1 MHKQK
6 KKRVENGKDIKALIA
21 IYTILILS
29 GWNIAL
35 NYEIKKEFNEKIEAM
50 TYAIEL
56 NKMND
61 EYIVMLDSVKE
72 YADEL
77 ILENKAI
84 EDVNKMIKDIRLSR

>member
-1 MHKQK
+1 MT
-6 KKRVENGKDIKALIA
+6 KDIKALIA

-50 TYAIEL
+50 QFAIEL

-61 EYIVMLDSVKE
+61 DYIVMLDSVNS

-77 ILENKAI
+77 VLENKAL
-84 EDVNKMIKDIRLSR
+84 EDASKLVKELRLVK

>member
-1 MHKQK
+1 MI
-6 KKRVENGKDIKALIA
+6 KDIKALIA

-29 GWNIAL
+29 GWNVAL

-61 EYIVMLDSVKE
+61 EYIDMLESMNS

-77 ILENKAI
+77 VLENKAI
-84 EDVNKMIKDIRLSR
+84 EDANKMIKDIRLVK

>member
-1 MHKQK
+1 MT
-6 KKRVENGKDIKALIA
+6 KDIKALIA

-35 NYEIKKEFNEKIEAM
+35 NYEIKKEFNDKIEAM

-61 EYIVMLDSVKE
+61 EYIIMLDSMNE

-77 ILENKAI
+77 VLENKAI
-84 EDVNKMIKDIRLSR
+84 EDANKMIKDIRLIK

>member
-1 MHKQK
+1 MT
-6 KKRVENGKDIKALIA
+6 KDIKALIA
-21 IYTILILS
+21 IYTILILV

-50 TYAIEL
+50 QFAIEL

-61 EYIVMLDSVKE
+61 EYIVMLDSMNS

-77 ILENKAI
+77 VLEI
-84 EDVNKMIKDIRLSR
+84 SGIYEDKKLLKDLSRHFR

>member
-1 MHKQK
+1 MT
-6 KKRVENGKDIKALIA
+6 KDIKALIA

-56 NKMND
+56 NKRND
-61 EYIVMLDSVKE
+61 EYIVMLDSVNS

-77 ILENKAI
+77 VLEI
-84 EDVNKMIKDIRLSR
+84 SGIYEDKKLLKDLSQHFR

>member
-1 MHKQK
+1 MI
-6 KKRVENGKDIKALIA
+6 KDIKALIA

-50 TYAIEL
+50 QFAIEL
-56 NKMND
+56 NKTND
-61 EYIVMLDSVKE
+61 EYIVMLDSVNS

-77 ILENKAI
+77 VLENKAL
-84 EDVNKMIKDIRLSR
+84 EDANQLIKELRLIK

>member
-1 MHKQK
+1 MI
-6 KKRVENGKDIKALIA
+6 KDIKALIA

-35 NYEIKKEFNEKIEAM
+35 RKKKKKEFNEKIEAM

-61 EYIVMLDSVKE
+61 EYIVMLDSMNE

-77 ILENKAI
+77 VLENKAI
-84 EDVNKMIKDIRLSR
+84 EDANKMIKELRLIK

>member
-1 MHKQK
+1 MT
-6 KKRVENGKDIKALIA
+6 KDIKALIA

-61 EYIVMLDSVKE
+61 EYIVMLDSMNS

-77 ILENKAI
+77 VLENKVL
-84 EDVNKMIKDIRLSR
+84 EDASQLVKELRLIK

>member
-1 MHKQK
+1 MI
-6 KKRVENGKDIKALIA
+6 KDIKALIA

-61 EYIVMLDSVKE
+61 EYIIMLDSVNS

-77 ILENKAI
+77 VLEI
-84 EDVNKMIKDIRLSR
+84 SGIYEDKKLLKDLSRHFR

>member
-1 MHKQK
+1 MT
-6 KKRVENGKDIKALIA
+6 KDIKALIA

-29 GWNIAL
+29 GWNVAL

-61 EYIVMLDSVKE
+61 EYIVMLDSMNS

-77 ILENKAI
+77 VLEI
-84 EDVNKMIKDIRLSR
+84 SGIYEDKKLLKDLSRHFR

>member
-1 MHKQK
+1 MI
-6 KKRVENGKDIKALIA
+6 KDIKALIA
-21 IYTILILS
+21 IYTILILV

-35 NYEIKKEFNEKIEAM
+35 SYEIKKEFNEKIEAM

-61 EYIVMLDSVKE
+61 EYIVMLDSMNE

-77 ILENKAI
+77 VLENKAI
-84 EDVNKMIKDIRLSR
+84 EDANKMIKELRLIK

>member
-1 MHKQK
+1 MI
-6 KKRVENGKDIKALIA
+6 KDIKALIA

-29 GWNIAL
+29 GWNVAL

-61 EYIVMLDSVKE
+61 EYIVMLDSMNS

-77 ILENKAI
+77 VLEI
-84 EDVNKMIKDIRLSR
+84 SGIYEDKKLLKDLSRHFR

>member
-1 MHKQK
+1 MI
-6 KKRVENGKDIKALIA
+6 KDIKALIA
-21 IYTILILS
+21 IYTILILV

-50 TYAIEL
+50 QFAIEL

-61 EYIVMLDSVKE
+61 EYIDILDSVNS

-77 ILENKAI
+77 ALENKAI
-84 EDVNKMIKDIRLSR
+84 EDANKMIKELRLIK

>member
-1 MHKQK
+1 MT
-6 KKRVENGKDIKALIA
+6 KDIKALIA

-29 GWNIAL
+29 GWNIFL
-35 NYEIKKEFNEKIEAM
+35 SYEIKKEFNEKIEAM

-61 EYIVMLDSVKE
+61 EYIVMLDSMNS

-77 ILENKAI
+77 VI
-84 EDVNKMIKDIRLSR
+84 EISGIYEDKKLLKDLSRHFR

>member
-1 MHKQK
+1 MI
-6 KKRVENGKDIKALIA
+6 KDIKALIA
-21 IYTILILS
+21 IYTILILV

-61 EYIVMLDSVKE
+61 EYIVMLDSVNE

-77 ILENKAI
+77 VLEI
-84 EDVNKMIKDIRLSR
+84 SGIYEDKKLLKDLSRHFR

>member
-1 MHKQK
+1 MT
-6 KKRVENGKDIKALIA
+6 KDIKALIA

-29 GWNIAL
+29 GWNVAL

-56 NKMND
+56 NKRND
-61 EYIVMLDSVKE
+61 EYIVMLDSVNS

-77 ILENKAI
+77 VLEI
-84 EDVNKMIKDIRLSR
+84 SGIYEDKKLLKDLSQHFR

>member
-1 MHKQK
+1 MI
-6 KKRVENGKDIKALIA
+6 KDIKALIA
-21 IYTILILS
+21 IYTILILV

-50 TYAIEL
+50 QFAIEL

-61 EYIVMLDSVKE
+61 GYIVMLDRVNS

-77 ILENKAI
+77 VLENKAL
-84 EDVNKMIKDIRLSR
+84 EDASQLVKELRLIK

>member
-1 MHKQK
+1 MT
-6 KKRVENGKDIKALIA
+6 KDIKALIA

-61 EYIVMLDSVKE
+61 EYIVMLDSLNS

-77 ILENKAI
+77 IVENKAI

>member
-1 MHKQK
+1 MT
-6 KKRVENGKDIKALIA
+6 KDIKALIA
-21 IYTILILS
+21 IYTILILV

-61 EYIVMLDSVKE
+61 AYTVMLDSVNS

-77 ILENKAI
+77 VLENQAI
-84 EDVNKMIKDIRLSR
+84 ENANKMIKELRLIK

>member
-1 MHKQK
+1 MT
-6 KKRVENGKDIKALIA
+6 KDIKALIA
-21 IYTILILS
+21 IYTILILV

-56 NKMND
+56 NKIND
-61 EYIVMLDSVKE
+61 EYIVMLDSVNS

-77 ILENKAI
+77 VLEI
-84 EDVNKMIKDIRLSR
+84 SGIYEDKKLLKDLSRHFR

>member
-1 MHKQK
+1 MT
-6 KKRVENGKDIKALIA
+6 KDIKALIA

-29 GWNIAL
+29 GWNIFL
-35 NYEIKKEFNEKIEAM
+35 SYEIKKEFNEKIEAM

-61 EYIVMLDSVKE
+61 EYIDMLEGVNN

-77 ILENKAI
+77 ILENKAL
-84 EDVNKMIKDIRLSR
+84 EDASQLVKELRLIK

>member
-1 MHKQK
+1 MI
-6 KKRVENGKDIKALIA
+6 KDIKALIA
-21 IYTILILS
+21 IYTILILV
-29 GWNIAL
+29 GWNITL

-61 EYIVMLDSVKE
+61 EYIVMLDSVNS

-77 ILENKAI
+77 VLENKAI
-84 EDVNKMIKDIRLSR
+84 EDANKMIKDIRLGR

>member
-1 MHKQK
+1 MT
-6 KKRVENGKDIKALIA
+6 KDIKALIA

-35 NYEIKKEFNEKIEAM
+35 SYEIKKEFNEKIEAM

-61 EYIVMLDSVKE
+61 EYIVMLDSVNE

-77 ILENKAI
+77 VLENKAI
-84 EDVNKMIKDIRLSR
+84 EDANQLVKDLRLSR

>member
-1 MHKQK
+1 MI
-6 KKRVENGKDIKALIA
+6 KDIKALIA

-61 EYIVMLDSVKE
+61 EYIVMLDSMNE

-77 ILENKAI
+77 ILEI
-84 EDVNKMIKDIRLSR
+84 SGIYEDKKLLKDLSRHFR

>member
-1 MHKQK
+1 MT
-6 KKRVENGKDIKALIA
+6 KDIKALIA

-50 TYAIEL
+50 QFAIEL

-61 EYIVMLDSVKE
+61 EYIVMLDSVNS

-77 ILENKAI
+77 VI
-84 EDVNKMIKDIRLSR
+84 EISGIYEDKKLLKDLSRHFR

>member
-1 MHKQK
+1 MI
-6 KKRVENGKDIKALIA
+6 KDIKALIA

-50 TYAIEL
+50 QFAIEL

-61 EYIVMLDSVKE
+61 EYIVMLDSVNS

-84 EDVNKMIKDIRLSR
+84 EDANKLIKELRLIK

>member
-1 MHKQK
+1 MT
-6 KKRVENGKDIKALIA
+6 KDIKALIA

-29 GWNIAL
+29 GWNIFL
-35 NYEIKKEFNEKIEAM
+35 SYEIKKEFNEKIEAM

-61 EYIVMLDSVKE
+61 EYIVMLDSMNE

-77 ILENKAI
+77 VLEI
-84 EDVNKMIKDIRLSR
+84 SGIYEDKKLLKDLSRHFR

>member
-1 MHKQK
+1 MI
-6 KKRVENGKDIKALIA
+6 KDIKALIA

-61 EYIVMLDSVKE
+61 EYIVMLNSVNS

-77 ILENKAI
+77 VLENKVL
-84 EDVNKMIKDIRLSR
+84 EDASQLVKELRLIK